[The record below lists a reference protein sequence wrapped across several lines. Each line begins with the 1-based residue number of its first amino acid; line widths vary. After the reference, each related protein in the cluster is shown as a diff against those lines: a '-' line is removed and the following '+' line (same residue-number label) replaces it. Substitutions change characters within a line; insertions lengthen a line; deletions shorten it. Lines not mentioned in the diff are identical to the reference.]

1 MIVLGLDGALGGFS
15 AAVARDGEIV
25 AAHALDGNVALEA
38 GLGVLARLLRDA
50 RIEPAQ
56 LDRLAVGVGPGG
68 FTGLR
73 ITIAYSKS
81 LAQAW
86 DRPLVAVSSFD
97 VLEFGQPLPVVLT
110 VVEGRTGVISAR
122 YRAHGQSARASGRT
136 DDVLREVLVGIE
148 PGELPVIGAPEDV
161 LCALAEGGWTV
172 SARAPLVTPP
182 AAAVALLGAST
193 PAATSAH
200 AVRADYGE
208 LPAVKIPRF
217 DPTPR
222 AR

>member
-1 MIVLGLDGALGGFS
+1 MIVLGLEGALGGFS
-15 AAVARDGEIV
+15 AAIARDGEIV
-25 AAHALDGNVALEA
+25 AARALDGNVALEA
-38 GLGVLARLLRDA
+38 GLGEVAQLLRDA
-50 RIEPAQ
+50 RVEPAQ

-73 ITIAYSKS
+73 ITISYAKS

-86 DRPLVAVSSFD
+86 DRPLVAISSFD
-97 VLEFGQPLPVVLT
+97 GLEFGQSLPRLLTIVV
-110 VVEGRTGVISAR
+110 GRAGVISAR
-122 YRAHGQSARASGRT
+122 YRAPGASARASGRT
-136 DDVLREVLVGIE
+136 DEVLREVLLGIP

-161 LCALAEGGWTV
+161 LCVLAEGGWTV

-182 AAAVALLGAST
+182 AAAVALLGVSA

-208 LPAVKIPRF
+208 LPAAKVPRF
-217 DPTPR
+217 DSTPR
-222 AR
+222 PR

>member
-1 MIVLGLDGALGGFS
+1 MIVVGLEGALGGFS

-25 AAHALDGNVALEA
+25 AADALGGNVALEA
-38 GLGVLARLLRDA
+38 GLGALARLLRDA

-56 LDRLAVGVGPGG
+56 LDRVAVGVGPGG

-73 ITIAYSKS
+73 ITIAYAKS

-86 DRPLVAVSSFD
+86 NRPLVAISSFD
-97 VLEFGQPLPVVLT
+97 ALEFGQPLPHVLT
-110 VVEGRTGVISAR
+110 VVVGRSGVISAR
-122 YRAHGQSARASGRT
+122 YRSPGQTTRASGRT
-136 DDVLREVLVGIE
+136 GEVLREVLLGAQ
-148 PGELPVIGAPEDV
+148 PGDLPVIGAPEDV
-161 LCALAEGGWTV
+161 LCVLAEGGWTV

-182 AAAVALLGAST
+182 AAAVALLGVST

-208 LPAVKIPRF
+208 LPAAKVPRF

-222 AR
+222 TR